1 MIMCSYKKIAITNR
15 EIFRKYH
22 PGANSEEYAGYIRR
36 LAEKLDYI
44 ILREKDLTE
53 AEYEKFARL
62 VLDGWKETQEKLI
75 LHTYVGAARR
85 LGHRRIHLPMPEFVR
100 WQKDLDDFAE
110 KGVSTHSL
118 DDALYA
124 QEHGADYITASHIFA
139 TDCKRGLEPRGLDF
153 LHEICEKVTIPVYAL
168 GGIHAANEAS
178 VIQAGAAGA
187 CRMSDYLKE
196 I

>member
-22 PGANSEEYAGYIRR
+22 PGANSEEYAGYIRK
-36 LAEKLDYI
+36 LAEKLDYV

-75 LHTYVGAARR
+75 LHTYVGSARR
-85 LGHRRIHLPMPEFVR
+85 LEHLRIHLPMPEFVR
-100 WQKDLDDFAE
+100 WQNDLDDFAE

>member
-22 PGANSEEYAGYIRR
+22 PGADSEEYAGYIRR
-36 LAEKLDYI
+36 LAEKLDYV

-75 LHTYVGAARR
+75 LHTYVGVARR
-85 LGHRRIHLPMPEFVR
+85 LGHLRIHLPMPEFVR
-100 WQKDLDDFAE
+100 WQNDLDDFAE

>member
-36 LAEKLDYI
+36 LAEKLDYV

-75 LHTYVGAARR
+75 LHTYVGVARR
-85 LGHRRIHLPMPEFVR
+85 LGHLRIHLPMPEFVR
-100 WQKDLDDFAE
+100 WQNDLDDFAE

-118 DDALYA
+118 DEALYA

>member
-1 MIMCSYKKIAITNR
+1 MYENMYEKMIAVTNR
-15 EIFRKYH
+15 HLVLENDTDGAYLKQLTYVASLH
-22 PGANSEEYAGYIRR
+22 PKAMV
-36 LAEKLDYI
+36 
-44 ILREKDLTE
+44 LREKDLTE

-85 LGHRRIHLPMPEFVR
+85 LGHLRIHLPMPEFVR
-100 WQKDLDDFAE
+100 WQNDLDDFAE

>member
-1 MIMCSYKKIAITNR
+1 MHRSM
-15 EIFRKYH
+15 EQ
-22 PGANSEEYAGYIRR
+22 
-36 LAEKLDYI
+36 I
-44 ILREKDLTE
+44 ILR
-53 AEYEKFARL
+53 
-62 VLDGWKETQEKLI
+62 
-75 LHTYVGAARR
+75 
-85 LGHRRIHLPMPEFVR
+85 
-100 WQKDLDDFAE
+100 
-110 KGVSTHSL
+110 
-118 DDALYA
+118 
-124 QEHGADYITASHIFA
+124 ASHIFV

>member
-1 MIMCSYKKIAITNR
+1 MYENMYEKMIAVTNR
-15 EIFRKYH
+15 HLVLENDTDGAYLKQLTYVASLH
-22 PGANSEEYAGYIRR
+22 PKAMV
-36 LAEKLDYI
+36 
-44 ILREKDLTE
+44 LREKDLTE

-62 VLDGWKETQEKLI
+62 VLDGWKEAQEKLI

-85 LGHRRIHLPMPEFVR
+85 LGHLRIHLPMPEFVR
-100 WQKDLDDFAE
+100 WQNDLDDFAE

-124 QEHGADYITASHIFA
+124 QEHGADYITASHIFV

>member
-1 MIMCSYKKIAITNR
+1 MQDVIAITNR
-15 EIFRKYH
+15 
-22 PGANSEEYAGYIRR
+22 R
-36 LAEKLDYI
+36 LCDRPFLEQIERVCKLYPAAV
-44 ILREKDLTE
+44 ILREKDLSD
-53 AEYEKFARL
+53 AEYAALAADVYSVCKKYNVR
-62 VLDGWKETQEKLI
+62 LI

-85 LGHRRIHLPMPEFVR
+85 LGHLRIHLPMPEFVR
-100 WQKDLDDFAE
+100 WQNDLDDFAE

-124 QEHGADYITASHIFA
+124 QEHGADYITASHIFV

-153 LHEICEKVTIPVYAL
+153 LHEICEKVTKPVYAL

>member
-15 EIFRKYH
+15 EIFQKYH

-36 LAEKLDYI
+36 LAEKL
-44 ILREKDLTE
+44 E
-53 AEYEKFARL
+53 FARL

-75 LHTYVGAARR
+75 LHTYIGVARR
-85 LGHRRIHLPMPEFVR
+85 LGHLRIHLPMPEFVR